1 MRPLNGTTRCL
12 FVTLLLL
19 GLRGLPV
26 HAADERPGQYVLGP
40 YDVIEITDV
49 NHEDLNRTLTVLSDG
64 TITYPWAGK
73 LKADGRTPEEL
84 AAEIQ
89 TALEKT
95 RNNVAVTVGVKEAR
109 SRRVRV
115 AGAVKNPGSFD
126 LQPNWRALDLLPA
139 AGGLTTRS
147 ARIRARLIRGGR
159 TITFDLSEALR
170 SPDTDANPVLER
182 DDMVLLD
189 ELDPASDRVFVVGQ
203 VNRPGAFDPGDS
215 GINIMSLLAQA
226 GNTTNQAALT
236 QAHVLR
242 GTTDISVNLYPTIV
256 EGKLDDTVR
265 SFMLQAGDVLFVPL
279 VEKRIGVM
287 GGVNHPGYYPVPET
301 RPLTVID
308 ALTLAGGQASES
320 DLKKAGVIRT
330 VNGVA
335 SIIPVDLNKLL
346 RNPQAEANV
355 VLQPDDILFVPLLGK
370 RKFGWSDILAP
381 ISALSYLGFRVFR

>member
-1 MRPLNGTTRCL
+1 
-12 FVTLLLL
+12 
-19 GLRGLPV
+19 
-26 HAADERPGQYVLGP
+26 
-40 YDVIEITDV
+40 
-49 NHEDLNRTLTVLSDG
+49 
-64 TITYPWAGK
+64 
-73 LKADGRTPEEL
+73 
-84 AAEIQ
+84 
-89 TALEKT
+89 
-95 RNNVAVTVGVKEAR
+95 
-109 SRRVRV
+109 
-115 AGAVKNPGSFD
+115 
-126 LQPNWRALDLLPA
+126 
-139 AGGLTTRS
+139 
-147 ARIRARLIRGGR
+147 
-159 TITFDLSEALR
+159 
-170 SPDTDANPVLER
+170 
-182 DDMVLLD
+182 MVLLD

-335 SIIPVDLNKLL
+335 SIKPVDLKNLL